1 MVLAT
6 LAVGHGAV
14 GLHFK
19 MQLSVTRIATRLVG
33 ERLDAQV
40 DVFYALGLDVGVSED
55 SQLLSRAVLVV
66 DDVPAKAAYVVAPV
80 LGLAQIAGFLLNSRP
95 RLVAVCIVDD
105 HASKVTGRGRGVI
118 AKLCQFFDPTGF
130 QRVLPNLFSMRW
142 KAGVL
147 GLCLLLPS
155 WAEGGKLLDEV
166 LKNPGYWRQMCM
178 LPPSRPLSDLPIN
191 GYLRSW
197 SETRISPDNFKRLR
211 AQRAQVLAEIERRL
225 LSLAK
230 HPGNDSDSSPLDS
243 YLMVLLD
250 LNGVEALPS
259 LLKLEKAL
267 DAQAAY
273 RIHPEL
279 LDSQKAPR
287 LSRHVQLLSTI
298 TALLTNEAAPGLER
312 LGKEGRYDQEHRD
325 QIVHVA
331 EAFLRQVP
339 LARFRGKAA
348 MSAEPE
354 FR

>member
-1 MVLAT
+1 
-6 LAVGHGAV
+6 
-14 GLHFK
+14 
-19 MQLSVTRIATRLVG
+19 
-33 ERLDAQV
+33 
-40 DVFYALGLDVGVSED
+40 
-55 SQLLSRAVLVV
+55 
-66 DDVPAKAAYVVAPV
+66 
-80 LGLAQIAGFLLNSRP
+80 
-95 RLVAVCIVDD
+95 
-105 HASKVTGRGRGVI
+105 
-118 AKLCQFFDPTGF
+118 
-130 QRVLPNLFSMRW
+130 
-142 KAGVL
+142 
-147 GLCLLLPS
+147 
-155 WAEGGKLLDEV
+155 
-166 LKNPGYWRQMCM
+166 MCM